1 MVLTIELEM
10 STRLRGRYRNPSS
23 GRYALAIPYDFGD
36 KSLLMHPDFLFFH
49 QDGDEIVLDIIDPHR
64 HDANDAAPKWAAL
77 AKYASDHPDALR
89 RVLAVIR
96 DAQGNLRALDLRKDG
111 IADQVVAA
119 TNRDLMETLFAS
131 EGMSY

>member
-1 MVLTIELEM
+1 M